1 MWKASS
7 MSVVAI
13 KITNKIIDFCIT
25 VIILY
30 FRVFLNLKP
39 LNLLKN
45 NIFLDT
51 IKIQE
56 NVFSCI

>member
-1 MWKASS
+1 